1 MLGQSKPLVSI
12 IIPVYNGSDY
22 IAEAIDSAL
31 NQTYEN
37 CEVIVVN
44 DGSTDVET
52 EKIALAYGDKIR
64 YFYKSNGGVAS
75 ALNYGIRQMRGEYFS
90 WLSHDDWYYPY
101 KIQCQIQALKEE
113 KDMTLI
119 VQGEYEF
126 LHMNSGTIT
135 PTDFL
140 KSYSKEQITN
150 SFFSVMQLQMHAC
163 ASLIHKSHFQ
173 RVGLFDE
180 KLRTIQDI
188 DMWFRM
194 LRGQKSLFVDKPLIR
209 VREHDKA
216 GSKTIACYHEE
227 TGREYLKLI
236 ESISFEEMKEVYGQ
250 PAIFL
255 CRMAGFLKSYDREEE
270 FDKVKEI
277 LKKCEPSVDECEEL
291 RQLSMYIK
299 EQSDYQA
306 KEIAIFGAGQYGIRL
321 YYEMKS
327 RMIDIDYFID
337 NDTNKVGKLIDGA
350 NCVSLEQLKGRE
362 EEVLVIVATRIVPPI
377 LRQLKEAGFK
387 YIAMKQDVDGQIVKC
402 IPALSQKERWMA

>member
-1 MLGQSKPLVSI
+1 
-12 IIPVYNGSDY
+12 
-22 IAEAIDSAL
+22 
-31 NQTYEN
+31 
-37 CEVIVVN
+37 
-44 DGSTDVET
+44 
-52 EKIALAYGDKIR
+52 
-64 YFYKSNGGVAS
+64 
-75 ALNYGIRQMRGEYFS
+75 
-90 WLSHDDWYYPY
+90 
-101 KIQCQIQALKEE
+101 
-113 KDMTLI
+113 
-119 VQGEYEF
+119 
-126 LHMNSGTIT
+126 MNSGTIT